1 MSMSSWYTLGLSAII
16 GASVLPFLYRFGVVV
31 CLEGGL
37 SSRRLLVDGVA
48 VWVAE
53 YLRTYCSEEHPYR
66 YCQEHM
72 RISTRQ
78 ELQIDWTYSR

>member
-1 MSMSSWYTLGLSAII
+1 MSSWYTLGLSAII
-16 GASVLPFLYRFGVVV
+16 GACMLPFFDRFGVVV

-53 YLRTYCSEEHPYR
+53 DLRTYCSEEHPYR
-66 YCQEHM
+66 YCEEHI
-72 RISTRQ
+72 RISMRQ